1 MIEFKIDVK
10 GDRALLARLDGLP
23 DEIQAKLRPV
33 IASLTT
39 RLLESVRAAEPTRT
53 GTLRSV
59 TRARVVSG
67 EDYIRGKVTVGPV
80 PGRGNTR
87 ATGRGWQPHNVAAAA
102 LEYGVHSTFAV
113 HLRGRRMTTYTRR
126 VSISARRFLRD
137 PFARMKPLAEA
148 AIARALAEK
157 LKP

>member
-23 DEIQAKLRPV
+23 DEVQAKLRPV
-33 IASLTT
+33 IGALTT

-59 TRARVVSG
+59 TRASVVSG
-67 EDYIRGKVTVGPV
+67 KDYIRGRIRISAR
-80 PGRGNTR
+80 PGSKNG
-87 ATGRGWQPHNVAAAA
+87 AHNVAAAA
-102 LEYGVHSTFAV
+102 LEYGVHSAFTV
-113 HLRGRRMTTYTRR
+113 RLRGRRMTIYTRR

-137 PFARMKPLAEA
+137 PFARMKPIAEA
-148 AIARALAEK
+148 AIARVLSEK
-157 LKP
+157 LEP